1 MNLIILELIINKMI
15 KKKTVLRG
23 KNTEKYFFFS
33 DKYSYQYW
41 LMIDVDHLN
50 KMLND
55 LHKVIHR
62 SVENTKYK
70 ILLVFSVKHLILLKD
85 YSYQSKDFEINN
97 K

>member
-1 MNLIILELIINKMI
+1 
-15 KKKTVLRG
+15 
-23 KNTEKYFFFS
+23 
-33 DKYSYQYW
+33 
-41 LMIDVDHLN
+41 MIDVNHLN